1 MAYVEGVKAEGEANP
16 LVFHCTLGSGRV
28 SHRSGSGWLNTL
40 CAKPTEWS
48 SFFTGT
54 VHMLSKF
61 VKFSFHIRRENG
73 REKLYTR
80 RGTSCHRELPSADQ
94 RDPRNQPIYCMS
106 SKVKALAKEQKQL
119 FADRHLSR
127 LQKLVRATDK
137 ANDKAK
143 QYMNG
148 KNARDINSA
157 IALATAA
164 AEAEKALRSYLLLL
178 SPAEIPHV
186 QAVFDSM
193 DLNHDSVYSVFEIHT
208 GLTRLGLQ
216 VDVKKMAGVFAIA
229 ADKGN
234 FDVDDID
241 EKGDF
246 RMDAKGFFDIYWAA
260 LELELRSL
268 NELAD
273 LRAALNF
280 FLRTLR
286 NKDNFFASAMNEDEC
301 ASCATVL
308 AVFLRV
314 HQETFAGTPELLPML
329 QELGFSTE
337 SASEAAAEMERL
349 ARMEAE
355 RLAAEHAEQRA
366 EEERRAAEM
375 AERLTA
381 EAAAKAELDRLAA
394 EKAEADRLEAENAEA
409 VRLEGEKMTAARF
422 GLAEEA
428 KRKATLENARK
439 EMKTAGGR
447 DLGPPTR
454 GTIMVGAEYTGSATL
469 FGWRL
474 EIKVGWNLPT
484 PAFMASQASKASK
497 WLSTGAHNKV
507 PYDMPYDQ
515 VQEQAKHGTK
525 LAPLQK
531 LILEADVANKKAAA
545 ALSDAVRKP
554 KVVAAAAA
562 AAAQADEVVM
572 SHLLS
577 LSKTVLELELRG
589 LIRASGLNE
598 RLAEFR
604 ICLGFYGRALST
616 HREYD
621 KMQALLGVFLRLHKE
636 AFKQAPELL
645 TDLKELR
652 EIQRKHTLVH
662 KSLMSMKSVAIAS
675 AFEKWRKNYLED
687 KEEIQS
693 L

>member
-1 MAYVEGVKAEGEANP
+1 M
-16 LVFHCTLGSGRV
+16 
-28 SHRSGSGWLNTL
+28 
-40 CAKPTEWS
+40 S
-48 SFFTGT
+48 S
-54 VHMLSKF
+54 
-61 VKFSFHIRRENG
+61 
-73 REKLYTR
+73 
-80 RGTSCHRELPSADQ
+80 RGTGHPA
-94 RDPRNQPIYCMS
+94 PIHAIPAKKMS
-106 SKVKALAKEQKQL
+106 SSIEFALRGGLNPKTGLFIKATTMKLKWQESAEAMAKKGSAPASAAAQPAPAAHPIKSMTSKLKALAKEQKQL
-119 FADRHLSR
+119 FADLHLSR
-127 LQKLVRATDK
+127 LQKLVRATDT
-137 ANDKAK
+137 ANNMAK
-143 QYMNG
+143 QFTKG
-148 KNARDINSA
+148 KNARDINTA
-157 IALATAA
+157 IELATTA
-164 AEAEKALRSYLLLL
+164 AEAEKALKSYLLLL

-208 GLTRLGLQ
+208 GLTRLGIQ
-216 VDVKKMAGVFAIA
+216 VDVNKMAGVFAIA
-229 ADKGN
+229 AEKGN

-286 NKDNFFASAMNEDEC
+286 NKDNFFASAINEDERV
-301 ASCATVL
+301 SCANVL

-314 HQETFAGTPELLPML
+314 HQESFAGTPELMPVL

-355 RLAAEHAEQRA
+355 RLAAEHAERRA
-366 EEERRAAEM
+366 EEERRAAEI

-381 EAAAKAELDRLAA
+381 EAAAKAAADRRAA
-394 EKAEADRLEAENAEA
+394 EKAEADRLAAENAEA
-409 VRLEGEKMTAARF
+409 ARLEGEKMVAARF
-422 GLAEEA
+422 RLAQEA

-439 EMKTAGGR
+439 EMATAGGR

-454 GTIMVGAEYTGSATL
+454 GTIMVGEYTGSAAL

-474 EIKVGWNLPT
+474 EITVGWFLPT
-484 PAFMASQASKASK
+484 PAFMASKASKASN
-497 WLSTGAHNKV
+497 WLSTGAHKV
-507 PYDMPYDQ
+507 PYDNDQ
-515 VQEQAKHGTK
+515 AQEQVKHGTK

-545 ALSDAVRKP
+545 ALSEAVRKP
-554 KVVAAAAA
+554 KVVAGAAA
-562 AAAQADEVVM
+562 AAAQADEAVM

-577 LSKTVLELELRG
+577 LSKSALELELRG
-589 LIRASGLNE
+589 LIRADGLNE
-598 RLAEFR
+598 RLAELR
-604 ICLGFYGRALST
+604 IFLGFCGRALST
-616 HREYD
+616 HHEYD
-621 KMQALLGVFLRLHKE
+621 KMQALLGIFLRLHKE

-645 TDLKELR
+645 IDLQELR
-652 EIQRKHTLVH
+652 ETQRKHTLVH
-662 KSLMSMKSVAIAS
+662 KSLMRMKSAAIAS
-675 AFEKWRKNYLED
+675 AFDKWRENHLED
-687 KEEIQS
+687 KAVQS

>member
-1 MAYVEGVKAEGEANP
+1 M
-16 LVFHCTLGSGRV
+16 
-28 SHRSGSGWLNTL
+28 
-40 CAKPTEWS
+40 S
-48 SFFTGT
+48 S
-54 VHMLSKF
+54 
-61 VKFSFHIRRENG
+61 
-73 REKLYTR
+73 
-80 RGTSCHRELPSADQ
+80 RGTGHPA
-94 RDPRNQPIYCMS
+94 PTHAIPAKKMS
-106 SKVKALAKEQKQL
+106 SSIEFALRGGLNPKTGLFIKATTMKLKWQESAEAMAKKGPEPASGAAQPAPAAHPIKSMTSKLKALAKEQKQL
-119 FADRHLSR
+119 FADLHLSR
-127 LQKLVRATDK
+127 LQKLVRATDT
-137 ANDKAK
+137 ANNMAK
-143 QYMNG
+143 QFTKG
-148 KNARDINSA
+148 KDARDINTA
-157 IALATAA
+157 IALATTA
-164 AEAEKALRSYLLLL
+164 AEAEKALKSYLLLL

-208 GLTRLGLQ
+208 GLTRLGVQL
-216 VDVKKMAGVFAIA
+216 DVNKMAGVFAIA
-229 ADKGN
+229 AEKGN

-241 EKGDF
+241 EKGDL

-268 NELAD
+268 NEVAD

-349 ARMEAE
+349 ARME
-355 RLAAEHAEQRA
+355 
-366 EEERRAAEM
+366 